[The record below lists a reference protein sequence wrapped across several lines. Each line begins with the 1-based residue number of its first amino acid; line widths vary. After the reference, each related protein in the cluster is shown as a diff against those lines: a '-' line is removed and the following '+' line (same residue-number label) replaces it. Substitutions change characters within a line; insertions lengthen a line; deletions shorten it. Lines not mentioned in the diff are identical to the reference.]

1 MDIKTVARF
10 NEWWITGKVSDEL
23 FFPFKRYL
31 FLELLKHINSRQMVL
46 LAGLRR
52 VGKTV
57 LMYQLIDNLLKNG
70 VMPKNILYFSF
81 DETGYNVNEVIENY
95 QNEILRKGL
104 ARQKIY
110 FFFDEIQK
118 AKDWANQIKIWY
130 DLYPQLKFFLSGSA
144 SLSLEKKSRES
155 LAGRLLEFVLKP
167 LTFQEFLSI
176 KNIQVKYSEFKIY
189 QNKILPLFIDYLRKS
204 GFPEIVDQEDEQK
217 IKLYIKNSVID
228 RIIYKDLPLE
238 FGIKDLEL
246 LGTLLNLF
254 FTQPGI
260 IVNFDNLS
268 RDLKRDRKTVM
279 NYIYYLRYSLL
290 LRIVLNFRKGVLVA
304 SRKMKKIYPSTTSF
318 IFSQTDKYSEM
329 DFSKNALETFVVNE
343 LNAEYYYRKNG
354 EVDIIYKGG
363 KNIIPI
369 EVKNT
374 VAETD
379 IKQFKKLMDKLECKK
394 GIIVSREEY
403 NEVKLEEKTIIIIPA
418 WAFALFKEEIIKR

>member
-343 LNAEYYYRKNG
+343 
-354 EVDIIYKGG
+354 
-363 KNIIPI
+363 
-369 EVKNT
+369 
-374 VAETD
+374 
-379 IKQFKKLMDKLECKK
+379 
-394 GIIVSREEY
+394 
-403 NEVKLEEKTIIIIPA
+403 
-418 WAFALFKEEIIKR
+418 